1 MINSTTSTERSLRP
15 EIPAVTGQ
23 AAARVAAPRADSMST
38 ANAAAL
44 RSALAAQPEI
54 RPEVVARARALAADP
69 SYPSNAILERV
80 SQQILSTPDLSEDQS

>member
-15 EIPAVTGQ
+15 EMAAINGQ
-23 AAARVAAPRADSMST
+23 PVARIAAPRADSMST
-38 ANAAAL
+38 GNAAAL

-69 SYPSNAILERV
+69 GYPSNAILERV
-80 SQQILSTPDLSEDQS
+80 SQLILATPDLSEDQS